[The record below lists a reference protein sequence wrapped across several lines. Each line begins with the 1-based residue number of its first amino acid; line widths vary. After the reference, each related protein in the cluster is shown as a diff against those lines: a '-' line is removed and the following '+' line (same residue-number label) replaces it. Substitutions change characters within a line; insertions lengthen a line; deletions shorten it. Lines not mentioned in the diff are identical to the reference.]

1 MEQNYNHVL
10 HMEPDKVVFFAD
22 VLGFSCMVKRNLE
35 TSEKSSGLNI
45 DFERVFLDLIE
56 RYSREYQKKF
66 NIKFLWV
73 SDSILISCDISNIN
87 KLVEDVDYV
96 IHQLLCAHCA
106 VRGAITVGYLYHE
119 ENLWGTA
126 VIDANDLEKHIA
138 IYPRIIISSDDFA
151 RLQLADAKKCFF
163 KETEL
168 SEFLYYDHFDSY
180 FGEQVQLGKQLGST
194 IKVYI
199 SFINDQFQSS
209 TEDKHKRKWAYLAM
223 HLSETIEKYSDYIN
237 DEHQHAIAQADGS
250 VVSHL
255 SVAEYQANLAPAV
268 EYH

>member
-1 MEQNYNHVL
+1 MEQKYNHIL
-10 HMEPDKVVFFAD
+10 HMQPDKVVFFAD
-22 VLGFSCMVKRNLE
+22 IIGFSGLVKSNLE
-35 TSEKSSGLNI
+35 KTEASAGFNI
-45 DFERVFLDLIE
+45 DFEKIFLSLIE
-56 RYSREYQKKF
+56 RYSKEYQENR
-66 NIKFLWV
+66 NIKFIWG
-73 SDSILISCDISNIN
+73 SDSILISCDISTISR
-87 KLVEDVDYV
+87 LVEDVDY
-96 IHQLLCAHCA
+96 ITHQLLCAHCA
-106 VRGAITVGYLYHE
+106 LRGAITVGYLYHE
-119 ENLWGTA
+119 ENFWGTA

-138 IYPRIIISSDDFA
+138 IYPRIIISCDDFA
-151 RLQLADAKKCFF
+151 KLQLADAKKCFF

-168 SEFLYYDHFDSY
+168 SEFLYYDHIDSY
-180 FGEQVQLGKQLGST
+180 FSEQVQLGKQLGST

-255 SVAEYQANLAPAV
+255 SVAEYQENLAPAV